1 MKRNPLGRPGV
12 ELAPGGVPPKPLY
25 PLIIRRERPWPDQC
39 ARVFSC
45 ATPRRAWSAGGRIG
59 FTAGSQQD
67 SGSGFLLAS
76 ITWSAP
82 ARSAGGAAFYF
93 CNHSKILDGLGG

>member
-1 MKRNPLGRPGV
+1 MKRNPLGPPGV
-12 ELAPGGVPPKPLY
+12 GLAPGGVPPKPPY
-25 PLIIRRERPWPDQC
+25 PLIIRRERPWPNQC

-45 ATPRRAWSAGGRIG
+45 ATPRRAWSAGGRIA

-76 ITWSAP
+76 ITSSAR
-82 ARSAGGAAFYF
+82 ASSVGGAHFYL
-93 CNHSKILDGLGG
+93 CNNHSKILDVL

>member
-1 MKRNPLGRPGV
+1 MKRNPLGPPGV
-12 ELAPGGVPPKPLY
+12 GLAPGGVPPKPPY

-45 ATPRRAWSAGGRIG
+45 ATPRRAWSAGGRIA

-76 ITWSAP
+76 ITSSSRA
-82 ARSAGGAAFYF
+82 SSVGGGRFFLWNRAANLVLF
-93 CNHSKILDGLGG
+93 